1 MLTLMVMVLIMV
13 IDRVIY
19 STHTF
24 IAFSDNINNSSDDHS
39 DNTGKQTPLDI
50 NKTQDTSFEKLPP
63 RQRAMSIDSNV
74 GNRFDVY
81 A

>member
-1 MLTLMVMVLIMV
+1 MVMVLIMV

-24 IAFSDNINNSSDDHS
+24 IAFSDTINNSDDQHS
-39 DNTGKQTPLDI
+39 ELTGSPTPLDI
-50 NKTQDTSFEKLPP
+50 NKTVDSSFEKLPQ
-63 RQRAMSIDSNV
+63 RKRAMSVDSSV
-74 GNRFDVY
+74 GNRFDIY